1 MSSLPH
7 PPAPGPS
14 QADSVA
20 GQRPA
25 TIHLYTAGTPNG
37 YKASIT
43 LEELRAAYPE
53 DAKTRL
59 SYDVAYL
66 SLWQNEQKVRRRA
79 EWRPR
84 YESKYPALT
93 RLSQTRAQS
102 ELVAFDALRCPA
114 LVLTPAPRLPQDQPQ
129 RPHPRDHRRQPQGP
143 QRLRVGVRPA
153 VARRE
158 LRPRLQA
165 LVQGPG

>member
-1 MSSLPH
+1 MRLNLTWLFLRTSATIQLVSRPLQRFSPAVAFSTMSSLPH

-14 QADSVA
+14 QAGSVA
-20 GQRPA
+20 GQGPA

-43 LEELRAAYPE
+43 LEELRAAYPD

-66 SLWQNEQKVRRRA
+66 SLWQNEQKVRRPA

-84 YESKYPALT
+84 YGSKYA
-93 RLSQTRAQS
+93 
-102 ELVAFDALRCPA
+102 
-114 LVLTPAPRLPQDQPQ
+114 APDQPDQ
-129 RPHPRDHRRQPQGP
+129 SSI
-143 QRLRVGVRPA
+143 
-153 VARRE
+153 
-158 LRPRLQA
+158 
-165 LVQGPG
+165 